1 MVLHVLLPAER
12 CVVLGLYLAHRGYL
26 LELNGRSG
34 FTLVE
39 IIVAIVIL
47 TVGILGIVGATA
59 KMTALQSRG
68 ERLATA
74 AFYAQSRMEQ
84 LRAAGCN
91 LAAGGNETLVGV
103 YIMTWT
109 VAAQASG
116 SRAVMVAAE
125 YPTGTAAAAID
136 TFETYIP
143 CP

>member
-1 MVLHVLLPAER
+1 M
-12 CVVLGLYLAHRGYL
+12 
-26 LELNGRSG
+26 ELNGRSG
-34 FTLVE
+34 FTIVE
-39 IIVAIVIL
+39 VIIAMIIL

-59 KMTALQSRG
+59 KMTAMQSKG

-84 LRAAGCN
+84 LRAAGCT
-91 LAAGGNETLVGV
+91 LATSGSETLVNV

-109 VAAQASG
+109 VAAQAGG

-125 YPTGTAAAAID
+125 YPTGTAVAAID

>member
-1 MVLHVLLPAER
+1 M
-12 CVVLGLYLAHRGYL
+12 
-26 LELNGRSG
+26 ELNGRSG
-34 FTLVE
+34 FTIVE
-39 IIVAIVIL
+39 VIVAIVIL

-59 KMTALQSRG
+59 KMTAMQSKG

-84 LRAAGCN
+84 LRAAGCAT
-91 LAAGGNETLVGV
+91 AAGGTETLVGA

-109 VAAQASG
+109 VAAQAAG
-116 SRAVMVAAE
+116 SRAVMVTTQ
-125 YPTGTAAAAID
+125 YPTGTGTAAID

>member
-1 MVLHVLLPAER
+1 MA
-12 CVVLGLYLAHRGYL
+12 
-26 LELNGRSG
+26 
-34 FTLVE
+34 
-39 IIVAIVIL
+39 IIIL
-47 TVGILGIVGATA
+47 TVGILGIVSATA

-84 LRAAGCN
+84 LRAAGCAT
-91 LAAGGNETLVGV
+91 AAGGAETLVGA

-109 VAAQASG
+109 VAAQAGG
-116 SRAVMVAAE
+116 SRAVMVTAE
-125 YPTGTAAAAID
+125 YPSATAIAAID

>member
-1 MVLHVLLPAER
+1 M
-12 CVVLGLYLAHRGYL
+12 
-26 LELNGRSG
+26 ELNGRSG
-34 FTLVE
+34 FTIVE
-39 IIVAIVIL
+39 VIIAMIIL

-59 KMTALQSRG
+59 KMTAMQSKG

-84 LRAAGCN
+84 LRAAGCT
-91 LAAGGNETLVGV
+91 LATGGSETLVGV

-109 VAAQASG
+109 VAAQAGG
-116 SRAVMVAAE
+116 SRAVTVAAE
-125 YPTGTAAAAID
+125 YPTGTAVAAVD

>member
-1 MVLHVLLPAER
+1 M
-12 CVVLGLYLAHRGYL
+12 
-26 LELNGRSG
+26 ELNGRSG

-84 LRAAGCN
+84 LRAAGCT
-91 LAAGGNETLVGV
+91 LAASGNETLVGV

-109 VAAQASG
+109 VAAQVGG